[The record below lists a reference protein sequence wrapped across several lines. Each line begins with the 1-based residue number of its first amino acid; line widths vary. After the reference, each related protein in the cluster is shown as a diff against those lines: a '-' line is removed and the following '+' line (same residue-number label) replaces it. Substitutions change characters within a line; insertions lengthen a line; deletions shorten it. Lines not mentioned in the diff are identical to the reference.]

1 MYIYIDIYIY
11 IYIDIDID
19 TAIVPK
25 YIMTNKHA
33 KKSTIIMPS
42 SHEARHP
49 KGDPLETQHVHLH
62 ALRDVWLAEVQ
73 QIHALGE
80 AEKTTMWSTNNG

>member
-1 MYIYIDIYIY
+1 MCTHIYIY
-11 IYIDIDID
+11 IYRDIDIDKD

-25 YIMTNKHA
+25 YIMINSHA
-33 KKSTIIMPS
+33 KKSTIRMPS

-49 KGDPLETQHVHLH
+49 KGDPVHLH

-80 AEKTTMWSTNNG
+80 AEQKKHVVN